1 MLPGDVAQMILGQSA
16 TKATVDALRAT
27 MHLNEPAWQRYIHW
41 LIGLL
46 SGNPGTSLVNGM
58 PIAELIGSRLTNSL
72 LLALLT
78 TIVVVPLALTVGIT
92 AAVWRGTA
100 YDRVVNV
107 LTVAAV
113 SIPEFLFATTAVLI
127 FAVRLHWLPA
137 LSYAANTDSLHA
149 MFRSFA
155 LPVGTLSV
163 AIFPQMAR
171 MTRAA
176 LINTLG
182 SSLRGDGGAE
192 GRAARPAGAAAC
204 IAECTRSDRQRDR
217 AEPVVSARRHR
228 DRRNRLQLSR
238 PCQADGRCS
247 QHTGRSAGAV
257 LRHDLLCGLS
267 AAGADRRYRGDPVQS
282 AAEVP
287 MSVTVETAVEILP
300 RRRRA
305 RWPLLG
311 RIAAVAVIA
320 CVGIAIFGA
329 VIAPYRRARSSAR
342 PCSAPMTWADPLGT
356 DYLGRDMLSR
366 VLTGARYTIGVALP
380 ATLLASFAGTML
392 GMLAARGAARPI
404 R

>member
-1 MLPGDVAQMILGQSA
+1 MSGWTANRATPAAPPRRRWASADLFLIRLILRRIGVSLLLLLAVSVIVFAGTEMLPGDVAQMILGQSA
-16 TKATVDALRAT
+16 TQATVDALRAT

-58 PIAELIGSRLTNSL
+58 AIADLIGSRLTNSL
-72 LLALLT
+72 LLALFT

-155 LPVGTLSV
+155 LPVGTLAV

-182 SSLRGDGGAE
+182 SSYVEMAVLKGV
-192 GRAARPAGAAAC
+192 RP
-204 IAECTRSDRQRDR
+204 
-217 AEPVVSARRHR
+217 V
-228 DRRNRLQLSR
+228 RL
-238 PCQADGRCS
+238 
-247 QHTGRSAGAV
+247 V
-257 LRHDLLCGLS
+257 LRHALPNALGPIANAVALSLSFLLGGIVIVETVFNYPGLAKLMVDAVS
-267 AAGADRRYRGDPVQS
+267 TRDVPLVQSCAMIFCAGYLLLVLIADIATILSNPRLRYR
-282 AAEVP
+282 
-287 MSVTVETAVEILP
+287 
-300 RRRRA
+300 
-305 RWPLLG
+305 
-311 RIAAVAVIA
+311 
-320 CVGIAIFGA
+320 
-329 VIAPYRRARSSAR
+329 
-342 PCSAPMTWADPLGT
+342 
-356 DYLGRDMLSR
+356 
-366 VLTGARYTIGVALP
+366 
-380 ATLLASFAGTML
+380 
-392 GMLAARGAARPI
+392 
-404 R
+404 